1 MPPWNLT
8 FLFPGPPEP
17 GSHRDQVQSSVHW
30 AALGLFGERKSPAHL
45 TFQVQSFPRGL
56 ECRYSLL
63 YFIKRSCFMPGTT
76 GSPHSSGKASPRPE
90 LCRDTSQRDRCYLSS
105 PSPSS
110 ILREPLL
117 PPPGP
122 SQVCCRLA
130 LPAVATTTSTCVL
143 VLPQTSIFPAG
154 SATYSDAH
162 TQWTG
167 WHLEKDICLSRWS
180 PLQIARPDRSGQL
193 KT

>member
-1 MPPWNLT
+1 
-8 FLFPGPPEP
+8 
-17 GSHRDQVQSSVHW
+17 
-30 AALGLFGERKSPAHL
+30 
-45 TFQVQSFPRGL
+45 
-56 ECRYSLL
+56 
-63 YFIKRSCFMPGTT
+63 MPGTT

-180 PLQIARPDRSGQL
+180 PLQIARPDPDPMAPRAGCPGGSLAPSENMIIHHKMWGLESG
-193 KT
+193 